1 MADEL
6 SFEEA
11 MKRLE
16 ETVRR
21 LEAGN
26 LTLEQAIGLFEE
38 GTRLAQLC
46 NEQLDAAELRVSRLV
61 QTPSGSW
68 VEAEFG
74 SEAQEP
80 RSDGATAEG

>member
-1 MADEL
+1 MPKKL

-11 MKRLE
+11 MTRLE

-26 LTLEQAIGLFEE
+26 LALEEAIGLFEE
-38 GTRLAQLC
+38 GTRLARLC
-46 NEQLDAAELRVSRLV
+46 NDQLDAAELKVSQLV
-61 QTPSGSW
+61 QTPSGSY

-74 SEAQEP
+74 SQGQEP
-80 RSDGATAEG
+80 SQDELATEG